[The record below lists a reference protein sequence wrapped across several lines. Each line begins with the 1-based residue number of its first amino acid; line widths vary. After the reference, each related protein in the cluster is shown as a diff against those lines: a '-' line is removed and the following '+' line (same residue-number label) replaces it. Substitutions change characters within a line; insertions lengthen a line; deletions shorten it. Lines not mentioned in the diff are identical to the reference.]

1 MATRQKISIAEM
13 KVGIFVTVALLAL
26 SGAILQQSWGVH
38 WFARTVKAMTY
49 LPDVGGLKAG
59 APVWLAGIEIGKV
72 TKITIVP
79 PEVYNGNKPIRLHID
94 EIHQQLDALN
104 PKDPNASKTASDLRD
119 SLRDL
124 SLQLR
129 VVEVFVQ
136 ISSQYLDRISKD
148 SQVSIQSKGL
158 IGDSLIEITPGTYL
172 IPPQKIGDAYL
183 IEGIATT
190 GFREIMT
197 GANDVIANFGVL
209 SDQFKNIALKINP
222 EKVGSG
228 LESTIS
234 DMQKTMKSAQETF
247 SHASSLMDAMHSG
260 NGTISR
266 LVSDPAAYERL
277 IESLDKFNKLAD
289 NIENGSGTL
298 TKLIQN
304 PQVFDNANDALRKAD
319 VMMDRIEKGE
329 GTLGMLSKDTMLYQR
344 TSQAVEKFSDFVN
357 QIENGQGT
365 LGKLYK
371 DPALYDN
378 LNQSTAE
385 ITKLIYD
392 LRQDP
397 KKYLTI
403 HLRLF

>member
-1 MATRQKISIAEM
+1 MTTRQKISISEM
-13 KVGIFVTVALLAL
+13 KVGIFVTIALLVLA
-26 SGAILQQSWGVH
+26 GVILQQSWGVN
-38 WFARTVKAMTY
+38 WFAHNVKAITY
-49 LPDVGGLKAG
+49 LPDVGGLKPG

-72 TKITIVP
+72 NKVTIVP
-79 PEVYNGNKPIRLHID
+79 PETYSGNKPIFLKID
-94 EIHQQLDALN
+94 EIHKQLEALDA
-104 PKDPNASKTASDLRD
+104 KAPNATKTASDLQD

-129 VVEVFVQ
+129 FVEVQMQ
-136 ISSQYLDRISKD
+136 IGRQYLDRISSD
-148 SQVSIQSKGL
+148 SAVSIESKGL
-158 IGDSLIEITPGTYL
+158 IGDSLIEISLGTYR
-172 IPPQKIGDAYL
+172 IPPQKVADAYV
-183 IEGIATT
+183 IEGIRAT
-190 GFREIMT
+190 GIREIMT

-209 SDQFKNIALKINP
+209 SDQVKNIALKINP
-222 EKVGSG
+222 EKVGTG
-228 LESTIS
+228 LETTVL
-234 DMQKTMKSAQETF
+234 DMQTTMKSARDTF
-247 SHASSLMDAMHSG
+247 SHATALMDAMRSG

-266 LVSDPAAYERL
+266 LISDPAAYEHL
-277 IESLDKFNKLAD
+277 IESLDKFNKIAD

-298 TKLIQN
+298 TKFIQN
-304 PQVFDNANDALRKAD
+304 PQLFDNANEALRKAD

-344 TSQAVEKFSDFVN
+344 TNQVVEKFSNFVE

-371 DPALYDN
+371 DPSLYEN

-403 HLRLF
+403 HFRLF